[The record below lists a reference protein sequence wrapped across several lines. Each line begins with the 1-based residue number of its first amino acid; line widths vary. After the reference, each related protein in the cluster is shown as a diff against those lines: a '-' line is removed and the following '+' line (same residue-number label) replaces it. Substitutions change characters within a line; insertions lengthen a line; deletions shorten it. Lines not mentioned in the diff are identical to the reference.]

1 MKDREEVQMSESAK
15 PLRLTI
21 HAGTPA
27 REEWWARKM
36 LKALAGLDENAGEK
50 YCLESGGAPDA
61 EPGQVVFVEAAMKN
75 LEKTLGVFKQDG
87 RVIVLLSRDNKC
99 ATRAFRQ
106 PLADDVLVAPLRP
119 LELVTKLKL
128 YARLLAWSELKDL
141 NASFAG
147 ILARF
152 REDLALTERLQ
163 IGRLPVRFEKIPGF
177 RVTSRYLAGVRPGG
191 DYFDLAE
198 SRHGSQL
205 SIVATDASTYG
216 MSSAV
221 LSALVSVS
229 LKLTADEVRSC
240 VDTVRSIHREMIAT
254 LGEKD
259 RLALFYAT
267 VSRKDY
273 KMRYL
278 NLGSFGVFH
287 APAGSGFRRL
297 QPQGGPL
304 ARVSSMGLAQVK
316 EVEVALNPD
325 DRIVLL
331 SDGYV
336 EAIAGPGIEQEASV
350 LDLLNRFREKDPK
363 ELTNE
368 LTFLVK
374 KTLLPEDEL
383 PNQDCTAL
391 IFDGESKIIRL
402 AS

>member
-1 MKDREEVQMSESAK
+1 
-15 PLRLTI
+15 
-21 HAGTPA
+21 
-27 REEWWARKM
+27 
-36 LKALAGLDENAGEK
+36 
-50 YCLESGGAPDA
+50 
-61 EPGQVVFVEAAMKN
+61 
-75 LEKTLGVFKQDG
+75 
-87 RVIVLLSRDNKC
+87 
-99 ATRAFRQ
+99 
-106 PLADDVLVAPLRP
+106 
-119 LELVTKLKL
+119 
-128 YARLLAWSELKDL
+128 
-141 NASFAG
+141 
-147 ILARF
+147 
-152 REDLALTERLQ
+152 
-163 IGRLPVRFEKIPGF
+163 
-177 RVTSRYLAGVRPGG
+177 GG

-391 IFDGESKIIRL
+391 IFDVESKIIRL

>member
-1 MKDREEVQMSESAK
+1 MSESAK

-163 IGRLPVRFEKIPGF
+163 IGRLHVRFEKIPG
-177 RVTSRYLAGVRPGG
+177 
-191 DYFDLAE
+191 
-198 SRHGSQL
+198 
-205 SIVATDASTYG
+205 
-216 MSSAV
+216 
-221 LSALVSVS
+221 
-229 LKLTADEVRSC
+229 
-240 VDTVRSIHREMIAT
+240 
-254 LGEKD
+254 
-259 RLALFYAT
+259 
-267 VSRKDY
+267 
-273 KMRYL
+273 
-278 NLGSFGVFH
+278 
-287 APAGSGFRRL
+287 
-297 QPQGGPL
+297 
-304 ARVSSMGLAQVK
+304 
-316 EVEVALNPD
+316 
-325 DRIVLL
+325 
-331 SDGYV
+331 
-336 EAIAGPGIEQEASV
+336 
-350 LDLLNRFREKDPK
+350 
-363 ELTNE
+363 
-368 LTFLVK
+368 
-374 KTLLPEDEL
+374 
-383 PNQDCTAL
+383 
-391 IFDGESKIIRL
+391 
-402 AS
+402 